1 MSSRLT
7 SIADAD
13 VLLHLPGR
21 TAELTFLEKGAKL
34 KASILKQYFISKY
47 LDWKEKNSNKIYFWF
62 LLKKFLFLIFFELHI
77 GLKHCA
83 K

>member
-13 VLLHLPGR
+13 VLLHLPDR
-21 TAELTFLEKGAKL
+21 TTERTFIEKGATL

-47 LDWKEKNSNKIYFWF
+47 LD
-62 LLKKFLFLIFFELHI
+62 
-77 GLKHCA
+77 
-83 K
+83 

>member
-21 TAELTFLEKGAKL
+21 TNEQTFLEKGAKL
-34 KASILKQYFISKY
+34 KAFILKQFFISKY
-47 LDWKEKNSNKIYFWF
+47 LD
-62 LLKKFLFLIFFELHI
+62 
-77 GLKHCA
+77 
-83 K
+83 

>member
-21 TAELTFLEKGAKL
+21 TKERTCLEKGAKL
-34 KASILKQYFISKY
+34 KASILKQYFISEY
-47 LDWKEKNSNKIYFWF
+47 LD
-62 LLKKFLFLIFFELHI
+62 
-77 GLKHCA
+77 
-83 K
+83 

>member
-13 VLLHLPGR
+13 ALLNLPGR
-21 TAELTFLEKGAKL
+21 TNELTFLEKGAKL

-47 LDWKEKNSNKIYFWF
+47 LD
-62 LLKKFLFLIFFELHI
+62 
-77 GLKHCA
+77 
-83 K
+83 